1 MFKSILVTLI
11 FLIFLGVLGA
21 LSSLV
26 DMLVPSELTDMEEDL
41 TLTAILAD
49 ITDAEY
55 YAEENT
61 NFANM
66 TADEKTALAESVLQL
81 KKKHR
86 ETQEKKARTVILIHD
101 LYVPYPFMFVNCF
114 IPFSLTKHAYGRVK
128 ERYNKY
134 RYIIQKRDIIIMFT
148 IFNSLSLS
156 YSSETVPLSLLPT
169 DLFTRYTLYKYSR
182 IKSRFCLF
190 FRLEILVEI

>member
-1 MFKSILVTLI
+1 
-11 FLIFLGVLGA
+11 
-21 LSSLV
+21 
-26 DMLVPSELTDMEEDL
+26 MLVPSELMDMEEDL
-41 TLTAILAD
+41 TLAAILAD

-101 LYVPYPFMFVNCF
+101 LYVPYPFMLVNCF

>member
-1 MFKSILVTLI
+1 MYFFFSNIFFYLFLFKSILVTLI
-11 FLIFLGVLGA
+11 FLIFSGVLGA

-26 DMLVPSELTDMEEDL
+26 DMLVPSELMDMEEDL

-86 ETQEKKARTVILIHD
+86 ETQEKKARTVIIN
-101 LYVPYPFMFVNCF
+101 P
-114 IPFSLTKHAYGRVK
+114 
-128 ERYNKY
+128 
-134 RYIIQKRDIIIMFT
+134 
-148 IFNSLSLS
+148 
-156 YSSETVPLSLLPT
+156 
-169 DLFTRYTLYKYSR
+169 
-182 IKSRFCLF
+182 
-190 FRLEILVEI
+190 